1 MKKTLLMLA
10 VCLSFPTLAAESFTL
25 DSRHTFPMFEVDH
38 MGFSLQRGRFN
49 KTTGMVTLDAA
60 AQTGKVEISIDAA
73 SIDMGLPDWD
83 KHMKNADFFNVE
95 QHPTMTFTADIVR
108 FEAGKPV
115 AAEGR
120 FTLLGVTRPL
130 TLKIDN
136 YRCGVHLMN
145 RKAVCGAEVTARIKR
160 SEFGMT
166 KFIPFIGDEVRLVV
180 PVEAFRD

>member
-1 MKKTLLMLA
+1 MNKTALLLA
-10 VCLSFPTLAAESFTL
+10 ACLCPPALAAESFTL
-25 DSRHTFPMFEVDH
+25 DSRHTFPMFEIDH
-38 MGFSLQRGRFN
+38 MGFSVQRGRFN
-49 KTTGMVTLDAA
+49 KTTGTVTLDAA
-60 AQTGKVEISIDAA
+60 AQTGKVEVNIDAA
-73 SIDMGLPDWD
+73 SIDMGLDDWD
-83 KHMKNADFFNVE
+83 KHMRNADFFNVTAF
-95 QHPTMTFTADIVR
+95 PSMTFSADTVR

-130 TLKIDN
+130 TMKIDN

-145 RKAVCGAEVTARIKR
+145 RKTVCGAEASARIRR

-166 KFIPFIGDEVRLVV
+166 KFVPFISDEVRLVI